1 MFIKLSAKWKR
12 AFTLVEVLVSTAI
25 LGIVG
30 VAICSVYMTTTRAF
44 ISLANYAQLDQINRN
59 AMDYITREI
68 RQAREVVSVTTNS
81 NGQIISVAMI
91 NFDGATVNYTF
102 DSGGKRFTRWA
113 SDGSGTKTLLSNCKL
128 LQFNVYQRT
137 AITNKFDEYPQLGP
151 NDAIQ
156 VVQLTWQAS
165 KSAMGGI
172 ANSENIQTA
181 RVVIRNQ
188 HKFGN

>member
-1 MFIKLSAKWKR
+1 MFIKLSKSWKR
-12 AFTLVEVLVSTAI
+12 AFTLTEVLVASAI

-30 VAICSVYMTTTRAF
+30 AAICSVYMTTTRTF
-44 ISLANYAQLDQINRN
+44 VSLANYAQLDQINRN
-59 AMDYITREI
+59 AMDYLTREI
-68 RQAREVVSVTTNS
+68 RQAREVVSVTTNA
-81 NGQIISVAMI
+81 NGKIISVALV
-91 NFDGATVNYTF
+91 NFDGYTVNYTF
-102 DSGGKRFTRWA
+102 DSMGQRFTRWA

-137 AITNKFDEYPQLGP
+137 AVTNSFDEYPQIGA
-151 NDAIQ
+151 NDSIQ

-165 KSAMGGI
+165 KTALGGI